1 MRRTIFTAASVVALM
16 LGTAMAQTSTSP
28 NATGGTPSTLDR
40 SMDCDSGSPTAKAP
54 GAGAGSTTSRDGAGS
69 TTSHD
74 SAGTADSG
82 TSSNSRTAMTDCGP
96 KSGSTLPPGS
106 KSPSTPSPSGTQH

>member
-1 MRRTIFTAASVVALM
+1 MHRTILTAASVVALT

-28 NATGGTPSTLDR
+28 NATGGAPSTLDR

-54 GAGAGSTTSRDGAGS
+54 GTGGSAGSTTSRD
-69 TTSHD
+69 
-74 SAGTADSG
+74 SAGTAGSDTSSSG
-82 TSSNSRTAMTDCGP
+82 ASSNSRTAMTDCGP

-106 KSPSTPSPSGTQH
+106 KSPSAPSPSGTPR